1 MSNIVF
7 FDNDRVVTSSRNV
20 AEDFG
25 KQHKDVL
32 ESIDSTIEGVAEK
45 SADLFYETS
54 YVHPQ
59 NKQEYRQYLMT
70 KDGFTLLV
78 MGFTGK
84 KAMQFKLKYIEAFNS
99 MEKQLKEEYS
109 PSYMISDPIERAEA
123 WIAEQKKFKSLQE
136 DNNKKNQLI
145 GELKPKADYTDII
158 LKNKSLMTITQI
170 AKDYGMSGQAMNKLL
185 HDLKVQYKQSDQ
197 WLLYSTY
204 HDKGYTHSET
214 IDFVRK
220 DGTPDVKLNTKW
232 TQKGRLFL
240 YELLKE
246 HDVLPI
252 IERDDV
258 S

>member
-1 MSNIVF
+1 MSKIVF
-7 FDNDRVVTSSRNV
+7 FDNDRVVTSSRNI
-20 AEDFG
+20 ARDFN
-25 KQHKDVL
+25 KEHYNVMRD
-32 ESIDSTIEGVAEK
+32 IEGILKNEDTQK
-45 SADLFYETS
+45 YFYETT
-54 YVHPQ
+54 YIHPQ
-59 NKQEYRQYLMT
+59 NKQEYNEYLMNR
-70 KDGFTLLV
+70 DGFTLLV

-84 KAMQFKLKYIEAFNS
+84 KAMQFKLKYIEAFNT